1 MPACLTHY
9 YFAQRVRED
18 LPDKADLDLCAYLWG
33 AQGPDFF
40 FCHRFLPFWK
50 GESLRPYGN
59 RLHEETPSKVLGAM
73 RKFLKTHPDP
83 VYRSYVWGF
92 VCHYSL
98 DCTAHPYINWLAK
111 ELAAQR
117 SCETSS
123 TMHGEIESALDA
135 IILRCET
142 GKLPSEM
149 PLKRTFPKNEGV
161 QRKIAHLY
169 RQVLFT
175 IYGEDVKEEALV
187 QAMDDTHFVFSL
199 VTDRTG
205 LKKRLISRLE
215 KGKPSSISSHIVPL
229 TEEDSIDYANVQN
242 HPWGE
247 EGSCQSFFELY
258 GEAQGVAGKILS
270 GFMEGDLSELTE
282 EKPFG

>member
-9 YFAQRVRED
+9 YFSQRVRED
-18 LPDKADLDLCAYLWG
+18 LPEKASLDSCAYAWG

-50 GESLRPYGN
+50 GESLKEYGG
-59 RLHEETPSKVLGAM
+59 RLHEELPSKVLGAM
-73 RKFLKTHPDP
+73 REFLKSHPDP

-111 ELAAQR
+111 KLADQR
-117 SCETSS
+117 PWETAS

-135 IILRCET
+135 IVLRCET

-169 RQVLFT
+169 RQVLFAL
-175 IYGEDVKEEALV
+175 YGEDVQEELLV
-187 QAMDDTHFVFSL
+187 QAMDDAHHVFSL

-205 LKKRLISRLE
+205 LKRKLIRRLE
-215 KGKPSSISSHIVPL
+215 KEKPSAISSHLVPL
-229 TEEDSIDYANVQN
+229 TEEDSVDYANVGN
-242 HPWGE
+242 APWGE

-258 GEAQGVAGKILS
+258 GEAQGVAGKILTE
-270 GFMEGDLSELTE
+270 FDTGDLSVLTE

>member
-9 YFAQRVRED
+9 YFAQRVRDD
-18 LPDKADLDLCAYLWG
+18 LPEKASLDSCAYAWG

-50 GESLRPYGN
+50 GESLKEYGG
-59 RLHEETPSKVLGAM
+59 RLHKELPSKVLGAM
-73 RKFLKTHPDP
+73 REFLKSHPDP

-98 DCTAHPYINWLAK
+98 DCSAHPYINWLAK
-111 ELAAQR
+111 KMADQR
-117 SCETSS
+117 PWETAS

-135 IILRCET
+135 IVLRCET

-175 IYGEDVKEEALV
+175 LYGEDIREELLV
-187 QAMDDTHFVFSL
+187 QAMDDAHHVFSL

-205 LKKRLISRLE
+205 LKRKLIRRLE
-215 KGKPSSISSHIVPL
+215 KGKPSSISSHLVPL
-229 TEEDSIDYANVQN
+229 TEEDSIDYANVGN
-242 HPWGE
+242 APWGE

-258 GEAQGVAGKILS
+258 GEAQGVAGKIL
-270 GFMEGDLSELTE
+270 MEFDTGDLSALTE

>member
-9 YFAQRVRED
+9 YFAQHVRED
-18 LPDKADLDLCAYLWG
+18 LPEKASLDSCAYAWG

-50 GESLRPYGN
+50 GESLKEYGG
-59 RLHEETPSKVLGAM
+59 RLHEELPSKVLGAM
-73 RKFLKTHPDP
+73 REFLKSHPDP

-111 ELAAQR
+111 KMADQR
-117 SCETSS
+117 PWETAS
-123 TMHGEIESALDA
+123 TMHGEIESALDT
-135 IILRCET
+135 IVLRCET

-175 IYGEDVKEEALV
+175 LYGEDIREELLV
-187 QAMDDTHFVFSL
+187 QAMDDAHHVFSL

-205 LKKRLISRLE
+205 LKRKLIRRLE
-215 KGKPSSISSHIVPL
+215 KGKPSSISSHLVPL
-229 TEEDSIDYANVQN
+229 TEEDSIDYANVGN
-242 HPWGE
+242 APWGE

-258 GEAQGVAGKILS
+258 GEAQGVAGKIL
-270 GFMEGDLSELTE
+270 MEFDTGDLSALTE

>member
-9 YFAQRVRED
+9 YFAQNVRES
-18 LPDKADLDLCAYLWG
+18 LEEKASLNLCAYAWG

-50 GESLRPYGN
+50 GRSLKDYGG
-59 RLHEETPSKVLGAM
+59 RLHRETPSKVLGAM
-73 RKFLKTHPDP
+73 RDFLKEHPDP

-98 DCTAHPYINWLAK
+98 DCTAHPYVNWLAV
-111 ELAAQR
+111 ELAKQR
-117 SCETSS
+117 PWETPS

-135 IILRCET
+135 IILRFET
-142 GKLPSEM
+142 GKLPSEV
-149 PLKRTFPKNEGV
+149 PLKEMFPKNEPI

-169 RQVLFT
+169 HHVFLSL
-175 IYGEDVKEEALV
+175 YGEDVPEELLV
-187 QAMDDTHFVFSL
+187 QAMSDAHVVFSL

-205 LKKRLISRLE
+205 LKRKVIQRIE
-215 KGKPSSISSHIVPL
+215 KGKPSSISSHLVPL
-229 TEEDSIDYANVQN
+229 TESDDVDYANLQN
-242 HPWGE
+242 APWGD
-247 EGSCQSFFELY
+247 GDSHQSFFELY
-258 GEAQGVAGKILS
+258 GEAQGVAGKIL
-270 GFMEGDLSELTE
+270 GNFMDGDLSQLTE